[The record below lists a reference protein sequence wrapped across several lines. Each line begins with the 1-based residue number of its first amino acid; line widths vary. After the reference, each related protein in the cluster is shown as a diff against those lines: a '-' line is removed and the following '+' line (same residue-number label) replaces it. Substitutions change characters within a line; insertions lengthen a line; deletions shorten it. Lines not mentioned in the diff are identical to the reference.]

1 MIRGYLEPKRN
12 KTGCWFSSFTFTF
25 WITWKF
31 DVLLHTEVTC
41 IVDAQR
47 DIPFYSSA
55 FVFIAPFY
63 IGIGSFGEYNRGWRG
78 CPGESKSM
86 AAWLTFLIAFFTTV
100 LTQVNIH
107 SRSCG
112 KSAAGPVPLSCL
124 CSTEGTFVG
133 KPVFAVQC
141 CNACHFSLQ
150 IFGSGVFELD
160 LHEFKNFKGLLAN
173 GNLCKPDC
181 RTFFKVCLKNYQVV
195 VSPGDC
201 IFGSAITPVLGTNSF
216 SIMGGGSFSTPIR
229 LPFNFGWPVS
239 SNATSSFDWIWSKTE
254 GIAFVFS
261 FQYWDSNSL

>member
-1 MIRGYLEPKRN
+1 MLRGYLETKRN
-12 KTGCWFSSFTFTF
+12 KTGCWFPSFTFTF

-31 DVLLHTEVTC
+31 DVLLHTEVPC
-41 IVDAQR
+41 RVDAQR
-47 DIPFYSSA
+47 DIPLYSS

-86 AAWLTFLIAFFTTV
+86 AAWLTFLIAIFTTV
-100 LTQVNIH
+100 LTQVNIP
-107 SRSCG
+107 
-112 KSAAGPVPLSCL
+112 GPVESQQDPDSSQLIL
-124 CSTEGTFVG
+124 ERTFVG

-141 CNACHFSLQ
+141 CNACNFSLQ

-160 LHEFKNFKGLLAN
+160 LHEFRNFKGLLAN
-173 GNLCKPDC
+173 GNACKPEC
-181 RTFFKVCLKNYQVV
+181 RTFFRVCLKNYQVV

-239 SNATSSFDWIWSKTE
+239 SNATPFDRIWAETCLRFITVL
-254 GIAFVFS
+254 G
-261 FQYWDSNSL
+261 

>member
-1 MIRGYLEPKRN
+1 
-12 KTGCWFSSFTFTF
+12 
-25 WITWKF
+25 
-31 DVLLHTEVTC
+31 
-41 IVDAQR
+41 
-47 DIPFYSSA
+47 
-55 FVFIAPFY
+55 
-63 IGIGSFGEYNRGWRG
+63 
-78 CPGESKSM
+78 M

-100 LTQVNIH
+100 LTQVNKH

-112 KSAAGPVPLSCL
+112 KSVGPRSSQLSL
-124 CSTEGTFVG
+124 KLPTEG

-160 LHEFKNFKGLLAN
+160 LHEFQNFKGLLAN

-181 RTFFKVCLKNYQVV
+181 RTFFRVCLKNYQVV

-239 SNATSSFDWIWSKTE
+239 SNTTYFDCMIYNR
-254 GIAFVFS
+254 I
-261 FQYWDSNSL
+261 D